1 MKVLKLKNVSI
12 YIQYLIGLAVIVVLI
27 YHIQSKE
34 NLLYILN
41 QFDINRIYPNPFN
54 PQVTIEYQISEPANI
69 ILEIYNI
76 RGQTIGE
83 LKNEFV
89 FPGIYSVHWSGS
101 NHPSGIYF
109 VILYNNKS
117 IIRKKMILLK

>member
-1 MKVLKLKNVSI
+1 ML
-12 YIQYLIGLAVIVVLI
+12 GTEDDIVPD
-27 YHIQSKE
+27 
-34 NLLYILN
+34 